1 MFDTRKKTALSDA
14 VALELVGHDH
24 PRRILQALQQ
34 PSEEALGGIGISPI
48 LDKDVEHNALLVD
61 GTPEIVLNALDPD
74 EHLVEVPLVPWPWS
88 RRRTQS
94 AKLWPNFRHQRR
106 TVSWD
111 TATPS
116 SASSSSTS
124 RRLRLNT

>member
-48 LDKDVEHNALLVD
+48 LDKDVEHDAVLVD

-88 RRRTQS
+88 AAAYAIGKALAEFPAPAPHCLMGHGNAQ
-94 AKLWPNFRHQRR
+94 LGQQ
-106 TVSWD
+106 
-111 TATPS
+111 
-116 SASSSSTS
+116 
-124 RRLRLNT
+124 